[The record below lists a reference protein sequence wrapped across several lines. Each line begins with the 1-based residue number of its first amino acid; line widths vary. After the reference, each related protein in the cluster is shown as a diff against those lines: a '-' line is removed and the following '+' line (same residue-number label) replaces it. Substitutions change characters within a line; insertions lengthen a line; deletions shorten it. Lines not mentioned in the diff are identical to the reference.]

1 MEERKQ
7 VNTMLVQLFT
17 NIMDWEERALITEEF
32 QDITNN
38 DMHIIDAIG
47 IDQRKNMSAIAKK
60 LHITVGTLTIAINN
74 LLKKGYVERTRG
86 QKDKRVVFISL
97 SEKGKKAYRHHEKFH
112 KDMVDSMLQCLNEEE
127 MQAVIK
133 GLGSLCQFMD
143 QTISE
148 AEQKQ

>member
-1 MEERKQ
+1 
-7 VNTMLVQLFT
+7 
-17 NIMDWEERALITEEF
+17 
-32 QDITNN
+32 
-38 DMHIIDAIG
+38 
-47 IDQRKNMSAIAKK
+47 MSAIAKK

-127 MQAVIK
+127 TQAVIK
-133 GLGSLCQFMD
+133 GLGSLCEFMD

>member
-32 QDITNN
+32 RDITNN

-127 MQAVIK
+127 TQAVIK
-133 GLGSLCQFMD
+133 GLGSLCEFMD